1 MKSSLRP
8 IGVNKTV
15 DEELNAMA
23 SSIETHQRTL
33 QEEGIWLFLA
43 VLGCWSVYPESLRA
57 CALCLALFLFGQ
69 RYEAHRTDQRNFAQQ
84 FAAARSRISALSIP
98 AESKQ
103 EGLERLARLESE
115 KLGGLQ
121 PLYKAPGFA
130 IGWVALVA
138 TLLATLNAMWR
149 HAGAA

>member
-1 MKSSLRP
+1 MSTSLRP
-8 IGVNKTV
+8 IGLNKTV
-15 DEELNAMA
+15 DDELNAMTN
-23 SSIETHQRTL
+23 SIDMHQKTL

-43 VLGCWSVYPESLRA
+43 VLGCWSVHPEPLRI

-69 RYEAHRTDQRNFAQQ
+69 RYETHRTDQRNFAQQ
-84 FAAARSRISALSIP
+84 FVSARSRMSALSVD
-98 AESKQ
+98 AESKR
-103 EGLERLARLESE
+103 EGFERLARLESE
-115 KLGGLQ
+115 KLGGFQ

-138 TLLATLNAMWR
+138 TLLATAHAIWR